1 MALCDRL
8 EAGLAA
14 DAAIRRRY
22 ATRSS
27 PRRSRPILR
36 DNRTRLTSRLL
47 YVSTKTIN
55 NIC

>member
-36 DNRTRLTSRLL
+36 NNRTRLTSRWCRRSNKL
-47 YVSTKTIN
+47 IFW
-55 NIC
+55 